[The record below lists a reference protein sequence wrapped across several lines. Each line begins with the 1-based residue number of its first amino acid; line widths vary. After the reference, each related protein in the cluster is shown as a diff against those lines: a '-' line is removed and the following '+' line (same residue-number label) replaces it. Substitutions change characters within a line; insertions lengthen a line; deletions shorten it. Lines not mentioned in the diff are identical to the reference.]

1 MAVTGSGRYRIM
13 ARLAQ
18 IRPTI
23 AAPPAA
29 SAKASTKAMAVP
41 SLSPAA
47 NECAAGET
55 ACVAVAMPRLT
66 FSPRTAVASRAL

>member
-1 MAVTGSGRYRIM
+1 
-13 ARLAQ
+13 
-18 IRPTI
+18 
-23 AAPPAA
+23 
-29 SAKASTKAMAVP
+29 VP
-41 SLSPAA
+41 SLSPDA